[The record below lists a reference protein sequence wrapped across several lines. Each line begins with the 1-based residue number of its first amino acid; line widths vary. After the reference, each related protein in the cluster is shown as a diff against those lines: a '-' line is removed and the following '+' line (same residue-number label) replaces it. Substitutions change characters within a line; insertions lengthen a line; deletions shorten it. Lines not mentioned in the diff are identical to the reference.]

1 MVNMSSTLSEDPNR
15 EIPNTE
21 SALPSRET
29 ILHDS
34 ELPMQK

>member
-1 MVNMSSTLSEDPNR
+1 MVNMSSTLSEDPKR
-15 EIPNTE
+15 EIPNTDNVE
-21 SALPSRET
+21 PSRET